1 MAVITLESLVQ
12 RGVSVLRGGQAV
24 NTRLGTSDTA
34 DAQTPGVLVSMRHPS
49 PGCGREFIPPV
60 VRRGH
65 ADQARVDG
73 AAPGA
78 GRSRSRA
85 GVLSRRSPARTA
97 GGAILYGWSPSN
109 GGPESAAAARLC
121 LKKARPVAPA
131 AEVPSGRQA
140 ARARAVPGH
149 RYNPAAGYG
158 EQCLTAGVAWCKPAT
173 RTPPASMR
181 GKGVR

>member
-1 MAVITLESLVQ
+1 MAVFTLESLVQ

-49 PGCGREFIPPV
+49 PGCGRVFIPPV
-60 VRRGH
+60 VRPVH

-78 GRSRSRA
+78 GRPRSRA
-85 GVLSRRSPARTA
+85 GVLSRSPARTA

-109 GGPESAAAARLC
+109 GGPKPAAAARLC
-121 LKKARPVAPA
+121 LTKAKPA
-131 AEVPSGRQA
+131 ASVAEGPSGRQA
-140 ARARAVPGH
+140 ARARLLPGH
-149 RYNPAAGYG
+149 RYNPAAGKG
-158 EQCLTAGVAWCKPAT
+158 KQCLPAGVAWCKPAT
-173 RTPPASMR
+173 RTPAASMR